1 MNQITRF
8 CHRAAAYLLICLVL
22 LTCLQ
27 VALAAAAETDDSSLF
42 MEAFTAFQG
51 KDYLLSIEKLD
62 RLEQLFPD
70 SPLRDVALLLA
81 ARAQHRAGNNDA
93 AALSVNQFSK
103 EFGNGPLAASVEAD
117 LLTLGKRKQSGE
129 KLSPNKQLHAA
140 ALKVRHEQQARER
153 AAAMKAE
160 QERLARERVEQERI
174 AREKAELERRE
185 RERLAALKAARD
197 AVRFELESDAGLPVL
212 ETGSAAV
219 VPFQLVNQGK
229 ESEEFSLEAL
239 LPAGVEG
246 TITTQENRAQPV
258 QKLTLQP
265 RQRAALQVTFAMPP
279 DRVDG
284 ARLSMTVTATST
296 KFNDLSKK
304 RELTAVA
311 AAPLLR
317 VVSRLQEKAALAGL
331 AASYKVT
338 LLNVGSRPA
347 KEIDLKITLPKPLKL
362 VDAGGNGC
370 WLENEQQAAC
380 RIAQLPQGQLTDR
393 ILKVETRNDAAAET
407 VRGTVEVLQ
416 TVLQLKESFP
426 GAAFAITKKP

>member
-1 MNQITRF
+1 MNQIIRF
-8 CHRAAAYLLICLVL
+8 CHRTAAYLLICLIL

-27 VALAAAAETDDSSLF
+27 VTVAAAAETDDSSLF

-70 SPLRDVALLLA
+70 SPLRDVALLLT

-93 AALSVNQFSK
+93 AALAVNQFSK
-103 EFGNGPLAASVEAD
+103 EFGNGPLAASVETD
-117 LLTLGKRKQSGE
+117 LLALGKRKQAGE
-129 KLSPNKQLHAA
+129 KLLPNKQLHAA

-174 AREKAELERRE
+174 AREKAELERHE

-197 AVRFELESDAGLPVL
+197 AVRFELESDTSLPVL

-229 ESEEFSLEAL
+229 EAEEFSLEAL
-239 LPAGVEG
+239 LPPGVEG
-246 TITTQENRAQPV
+246 TITSQENKAQPV

-265 RQRAALQVTFAMPP
+265 RQHAALQVAFAMPA

-296 KFNDLSKK
+296 KFNDISKK
-304 RELTAVA
+304 RELTAIA

-317 VVSRLQEKAALAGL
+317 VVSRLQEKSLVAGQTS
-331 AASYKVT
+331 SYKVT

-347 KEIDLKITLPKPLKL
+347 KEIDLKITVPKSLKL

-370 WLENEQQAAC
+370 WIENDQQVAC

-393 ILKVETRNDAAAET
+393 TLKVEARSDAAPET

-426 GAAFAITKKP
+426 GAAFAIIKKP